1 MMAQRRSLWPA
12 LLLLVVTGAAVA
24 IYGAADPARRAHGP
38 PARLAPPREPRPAQG
53 FAARRHHEV
62 RPCLGGR
69 GVCVTRHGLC
79 QAPIARAGDPCSCP
93 HLLRGSVPGH
103 VELGGAPARLRSSD
117 WPTAEPP
124 EDELYDWKGLVGP

>member
-12 LLLLVVTGAAVA
+12 LLLVAGAAAA
-24 IYGAADPARRAHGP
+24 IYGVADPARRAHGP
-38 PARLAPPREPRPAQG
+38 PARSAPHASPVPPKALQPGGTMRYGPALA
-53 FAARRHHEV
+53 
-62 RPCLGGR
+62 GG

-103 VELGGAPARLRSSD
+103 VERLGGAPARLRSSD